1 VKQILNRVKLCASSL
16 DESHAAVE
24 DGKMMRPAPIVLP
37 RMLRTSFVV
46 LAYLILSQFVSGCA
60 TVGEH
65 EVGQSDRLSGERVK
79 IRGRIIAAEGEN
91 LKVTTAAGEVLVHVP
106 ENTRLSGIA
115 AAQLSEIT
123 VGTYVGTAAV
133 KQADGNLRALEVHIF
148 PEEARGA
155 GEGHRP
161 WDLTPDSTMTNANVE
176 KVEQVSVEKVQGSL
190 LTLKYKGGEAK
201 VFIPPGTPIV
211 KNVPADRSALKQGA
225 GVYIAAVRGDDG
237 TVTATRVA
245 VGLNGIMPPM

>member
-1 VKQILNRVKLCASSL
+1 MKTRQISVRWVAGASLLALVSFL
-16 DESHAAVE
+16 PQAAFGQAE
-24 DGKMMRPAPIVLP
+24 APKGKPV
-37 RMLRTSFVV
+37 T
-46 LAYLILSQFVSGCA
+46 
-60 TVGEH
+60 
-65 EVGQSDRLSGERVK
+65 
-79 IRGRIIAAEGEN
+79 IRGKIAAIDGQN
-91 LKVTTAAGEVLVHVP
+91 LKITTAAGDVLVRVP
-106 ENTRLSGIA
+106 ENTRVGGVT
-115 AAQLSEIT
+115 AAQLSDISA
-123 VGTYVGTAAV
+123 GSYVGTTAT
-133 KQADGNLRALEVHIF
+133 KQSDGNLKALEVHIF
-148 PEEARGA
+148 PEEGRGT

-161 WDLTPDSTMTNANVE
+161 WDLTPGSTMTNANVE

>member
-1 VKQILNRVKLCASSL
+1 MKIRQISVRWVAGASLLALVSFL
-16 DESHAAVE
+16 PQAAFGQAEAPKGKPVTIRGKIAAV
-24 DGKMMRPAPIVLP
+24 DG
-37 RMLRTSFVV
+37 
-46 LAYLILSQFVSGCA
+46 Q
-60 TVGEH
+60 
-65 EVGQSDRLSGERVK
+65 
-79 IRGRIIAAEGEN
+79 N
-91 LKVTTAAGEVLVHVP
+91 LKITTAAGDVLVRVP
-106 ENTRLSGIA
+106 ENTRVGGVA
-115 AAQLSEIT
+115 AAQLSDISA
-123 VGTYVGTAAV
+123 GSYVGTTAT
-133 KQADGNLRALEVHIF
+133 KQSDGNLKALEVHIF
-148 PEEARGA
+148 PEEGRGT

-161 WDLTPDSTMTNANVE
+161 WDLTPGSTMTNANVE